1 MIIAEELGV
10 TSSNID
16 DMKSSTNPEVLRL
29 LGVEGNM
36 GEQLGLPADWA
47 YNIVKTLGNYG
58 ESFERNIGTQT
69 AIGLERGLNALWTD
83 GGILYAPPMR

>member
-36 GEQLGLPADWA
+36 GEQLGLPAEWA

-58 ESFERNIGTQT
+58 ESF
-69 AIGLERGLNALWTD
+69 
-83 GGILYAPPMR
+83 